1 MIRSALPGLAL
12 ASLAL
17 AVAGCG
23 GSKNADVPK
32 DIAAAAT
39 PSTGAVP
46 WPAPP
51 NPLELTREAGL
62 VPEPEEHLEYHV
74 HAHLDVFVNGKPV
87 QVPAG
92 IGINIHDPAVHH
104 LKLSDGTDAYG
115 GIAPPCDQP
124 CISPLHTHDV
134 TGILHTE
141 SATAKPN
148 TLGEFFT
155 EWDVKLDDKCVGGY
169 CEPGTSVLI
178 FVDGD
183 RYTDDPDA
191 IELTNHKEIAIVIG
205 TPPATIPSSFDF
217 G

>member
-1 MIRSALPGLAL
+1 MIRPALSILAVATL
-12 ASLAL
+12 GL

-32 DIAAAAT
+32 DIAPATT
-39 PSTGAVP
+39 PSTGAAP

-62 VPEPEEHLEYHV
+62 VPEPEEHLAYHV

-104 LKLSDGTDAYG
+104 LKLSDGTDTYG
-115 GIAPPCDQP
+115 GIAPPCAQP

-141 SATAKPN
+141 SAKVRPN

-155 EWDVKLDDKCVGGY
+155 EWDVSLDHKCVGGY
-169 CEPGTSVLI
+169 CEPATSVLI

-183 RYTDDPDA
+183 RYTGDPDA
-191 IELTNHKEIAIVIG
+191 IELTNHREIAVVIG